1 MKVLLVDNVNPIAE
15 KILEEANVEAVVMKT
30 PSEDELCKI
39 ISDYDGI
46 ILRNHTHVTR
56 KVMDCAGKLKVIAR
70 AGVGVDNI
78 DVDCATE
85 KGIWVIN
92 SPDGNTEAT
101 AEHTIAM
108 ILAVSRK
115 IPQAYELLKTGVYE
129 RTQFVGNEVF
139 GKKLGIIGLGKIGSR
154 VAEIAKV
161 LGMDILVFDPYADSD
176 KIKNSGYKKYEN
188 FDEIL
193 ADSDYITVHVPK
205 NKNTLNLINKDN
217 IYKIKKGAKIINCA
231 RGGIVNEVALKEAV
245 QSGHISGAALDVFV
259 EEPEIKDCPLY
270 QCSNSIIMVPH
281 LGASTVEAQTKVAK
295 DMGEQIVAI
304 FNGHKPK
311 TPVNKLI

>member
-115 IPQAYELLKTGVYE
+115 IPQAYELLKKNNQ
-129 RTQFVGNEVF
+129 RTCRF
-139 GKKLGIIGLGKIGSR
+139 IR
-154 VAEIAKV
+154 
-161 LGMDILVFDPYADSD
+161 
-176 KIKNSGYKKYEN
+176 
-188 FDEIL
+188 
-193 ADSDYITVHVPK
+193 
-205 NKNTLNLINKDN
+205 
-217 IYKIKKGAKIINCA
+217 
-231 RGGIVNEVALKEAV
+231 
-245 QSGHISGAALDVFV
+245 
-259 EEPEIKDCPLY
+259 
-270 QCSNSIIMVPH
+270 
-281 LGASTVEAQTKVAK
+281 
-295 DMGEQIVAI
+295 
-304 FNGHKPK
+304 
-311 TPVNKLI
+311 